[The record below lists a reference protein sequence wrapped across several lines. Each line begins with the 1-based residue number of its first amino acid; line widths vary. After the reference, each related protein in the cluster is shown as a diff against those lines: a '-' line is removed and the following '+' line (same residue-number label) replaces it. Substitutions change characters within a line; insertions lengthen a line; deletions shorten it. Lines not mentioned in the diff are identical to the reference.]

1 MLATQASH
9 VASDWIAQTRPLIDA
24 HLDEMLKPARPSP
37 VMDAMRYSV
46 LGPGKRIRPL
56 LTLAVTDFLGVKPAG
71 AMQVAC
77 AIEMIHA
84 ASLILDDLP
93 CMDNDR
99 ERRDRLSTHAA
110 YGEDLA
116 ILAAVSLLMQC
127 HCVLASHPP
136 LSLELRVKL
145 IQLLCETIGPHG
157 LSLGQYIDLSAR
169 TQPASLAAITQIHHL
184 KTGVLFVAA
193 ARAACLMCTASPEQ
207 EERVVRFTSN
217 LGLAFQLKDD
227 IADLDE
233 TSGNLAARMGA
244 SSAERTF
251 HGYMQAAEAAI
262 GGEKN
267 AVVLHDFAR
276 AFFTRHQ
283 MPAQ

>member
-1 MLATQASH
+1 MVATHPSH
-9 VASDWIAQTRPLIDA
+9 VAGDWVAQTRPLVDA
-24 HLDEMLKPARPSP
+24 QLDLMLKPARPSP
-37 VMDAMRYSV
+37 VIEAMRYSV

-56 LTLAVTDFLGVKPAG
+56 LTLAVADFLGAQPAG
-71 AMQVAC
+71 ALPVAC

-116 ILAAVSLLMQC
+116 ILAAVSLLMQSQS
-127 HCVLASHPP
+127 VLASHQTLTP
-136 LSLELRVKL
+136 ELRIRLVH
-145 IQLLCETIGPHG
+145 LLCETIGPHG
-157 LSLGQYIDLSAR
+157 LSLGQYIDLSSKA
-169 TQPASLAAITQIHHL
+169 QPASLAAITQIHHL

-193 ARAACLMCTASPEQ
+193 ARAGCLMCGASAEQ
-207 EERVVRFTSN
+207 EERVVRFTTN

-227 IADLDE
+227 LADIGDANL
-233 TSGNLAARMGA
+233 NLAARIGA

-251 HGYMQAAEAAI
+251 HGYLQAADA
-262 GGEKN
+262 
-267 AVVLHDFAR
+267 AVVGERNAAVLQDFAR
-276 AFFTRHQ
+276 TFFTRH
-283 MPAQ
+283 

>member
-1 MLATQASH
+1 MLATHPSH
-9 VASDWIAQTRPLIDA
+9 VTGDWVAETRPLVNA

-37 VMDAMRYSV
+37 VIEAMRYSV

-56 LTLAVTDFLGVKPAG
+56 LTLAVTNFLGTQPAG
-71 AMQVAC
+71 ALQVAC

-99 ERRDRLSTHAA
+99 ERRERLSTHAA

-116 ILAAVSLLMQC
+116 ILAAVSLLMQSQ
-127 HCVLASHPP
+127 CVLASHPALP
-136 LSLELRVKL
+136 PELRVRL
-145 IQLLCETIGPHG
+145 VQLVCETIGPHG
-157 LSLGQYIDLSAR
+157 LSLGQYIDLSAKA
-169 TQPASLAAITQIHHL
+169 QPASLAAITQIHHL

-193 ARAACLMCTASPEQ
+193 ARAACLIGGASPEQ
-207 EERVVRFTSN
+207 EERVVRFTTN

-227 IADLDE
+227 LADLDDANL
-233 TSGNLAARMGA
+233 NLAARMGA

-251 HGYMQAAEAAI
+251 HGYLQAADAAI
-262 GGEKN
+262 GGDRN
-267 AVVLHDFAR
+267 AAVLQNFAR
-276 AFFTRHQ
+276 AFFNR
-283 MPAQ
+283 P

>member
-1 MLATQASH
+1 MLATHPSH
-9 VASDWIAQTRPLIDA
+9 VTGDWVAETRPLVNA

-37 VMDAMRYSV
+37 VIEAMRYSV

-56 LTLAVTDFLGVKPAG
+56 LTLAVTNFLGTQPAG
-71 AMQVAC
+71 ALQVAC

-116 ILAAVSLLMQC
+116 ILAAVSLLMQSQ
-127 HCVLASHPP
+127 CVLASHPALP
-136 LSLELRVKL
+136 PELRVRL
-145 IQLLCETIGPHG
+145 VQLVCETIGPHG
-157 LSLGQYIDLSAR
+157 LSLGQYIDLSAKA
-169 TQPASLAAITQIHHL
+169 QPASLAAITQIHHL

-193 ARAACLMCTASPEQ
+193 ARAACLISGASPEQ
-207 EERVVRFTSN
+207 EERVVRFTTN

-227 IADLDE
+227 LADLDDANL
-233 TSGNLAARMGA
+233 NLAARMGA

-251 HGYMQAAEAAI
+251 HGYLQAADAAI
-262 GGEKN
+262 GGDRN
-267 AVVLHDFAR
+267 AAVLQNFAR
-276 AFFTRHQ
+276 AFFNQ
-283 MPAQ
+283 P